1 MKRLFAVVLA
11 AACVAGSTS
20 GFARGGMGHF
30 AGGGRGG
37 HGVNPAFLQN
47 SAPQM
52 PAFENRTPAPLASPS
67 QARDQR
73 GKLLQLCSSVRLLRF
88 IVWSFL
94 KARPVRPG
102 SIQWGNVT
110 GDRGH
115 L

>member
-11 AACVAGSTS
+11 VACVAGSTS

-52 PAFENRTPAPLASPS
+52 PAFETELRPRSRHPRRHPLSMGRCPSPHS
-67 QARDQR
+67 R
-73 GKLLQLCSSVRLLRF
+73 G
-88 IVWSFL
+88 
-94 KARPVRPG
+94 
-102 SIQWGNVT
+102 
-110 GDRGH
+110 
-115 L
+115 